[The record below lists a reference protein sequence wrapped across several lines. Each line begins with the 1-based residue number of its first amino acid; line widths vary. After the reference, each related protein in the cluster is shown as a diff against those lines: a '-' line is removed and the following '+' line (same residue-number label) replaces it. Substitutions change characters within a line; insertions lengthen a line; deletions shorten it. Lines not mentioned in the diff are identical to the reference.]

1 MHKTKKKWGNE
12 GLGLTNSPIIDFL
25 CHMPFLTVTICLLA
39 AYGVLMALYTR
50 GYWRMRPF
58 AAGSKVPKSKFS
70 VIIPARNEASN
81 IEDCITGILAQKY
94 PAHLFDIIVVDDFS
108 EDETAQVVSKIA
120 LQHNN
125 VRLLQLKDF
134 TNNENLIAYKKR
146 AIEIAINEAS
156 GDWIVT
162 TDADCSVTTNW
173 LATYDAYI
181 QEHDCVMMA
190 APVAYTNTGSLLSI
204 FQVLDFI
211 SLQGITAAAVASGSH
226 TLCNGAN
233 LCYSKKAFESVGK
246 FSGID
251 HLPSGDDMLLMHKMK
266 KSYPG
271 KIGYLFAQEA
281 VVTTAPSATL
291 GLFLQQRIRWASKAT
306 GYQDKIIF
314 WILLLV
320 YLVNASLLLYLPI
333 HFLQTGNIY
342 TWLILIGCK
351 TLIEIPFMFASA
363 TFFKQQKL
371 LWWFALMQPF
381 HIVYTLVAGWF
392 GTFGSYK
399 WKGRTVMKQ
408 QDDHFFRKLRRNKAA
423 SVSLFIVAAAFLMA
437 VFAYFMAPEHSP
449 NANRMIP
456 EIGSMKPGFTIQLLQ
471 VKRIGETKQISFFEK
486 LIGGE
491 EDVYT
496 FIPITSYTIKGSD
509 IYFQKYIDE
518 GITESGVM
526 QLSLVANNPVITQ
539 TYYAGT
545 DKFGRDM
552 LSRLIIGVRV
562 SLGVGLIAVLLSL
575 TIGILLGALAG
586 FYRGWIDE
594 CIMWFINVIWSIP
607 TLLLVFAITLVL
619 GKGFWQV
626 FIAVGLTMWV
636 NVARLVRGQVMAI
649 KNREF
654 IEATRVLGYSDTRT
668 IFIHILPNIIGPI
681 LVIAASNFASAI
693 VIEAGLSFLGVGVQ
707 PPQPSWGLMIKENY
721 NFIITHNPAL
731 ALAPGIAIMILVLAF
746 NLLGNGLRD
755 AFNVREK

>member
-1 MHKTKKKWGNE
+1 
-12 GLGLTNSPIIDFL
+12 
-25 CHMPFLTVTICLLA
+25 MPFLTVTICLLA

-50 GYWRMRPF
+50 GYWSMRGF
-58 AAGSKVPKSKFS
+58 VASGKSPITKFS

-81 IEDCITGILAQKY
+81 IEACIAGIRAQNY
-94 PAHLFDIIVVDDFS
+94 PSHLFEIIVVDDFS
-108 EDETAQVVSKIA
+108 EDETAQKVLKIA
-120 LQHNN
+120 QQHSNVHLLRLQ
-125 VRLLQLKDF
+125 DF
-134 TNNENLIAYKKR
+134 TKDENLVAYKKR
-146 AIEIAINEAS
+146 AIEIAITQAT
-156 GDWIVT
+156 GDWMVT
-162 TDADCSVTTNW
+162 TDADCSFTNNW
-173 LATYDAYI
+173 LASYDAYI
-181 QEHDCVMMA
+181 QEHDSVMVA
-190 APVAYTNTGSLLSI
+190 APVAYTNTGGFLSI

-233 LCYSKKAFESVGK
+233 LCYSKEAFERVGK

-271 KIGYLFAQEA
+271 KIGYLYAQNA
-281 VVTTAPSATL
+281 VVTTAPSDTM
-291 GLFLQQRIRWASKAT
+291 GLFIQQRIRWASKAS

-320 YLVNASLLLYLPI
+320 YLVNFSLLVYLPI
-333 HFLQTGNIY
+333 NALQKGNINN
-342 TWLILIGCK
+342 WLILMGCK
-351 TLIEIPFMFASA
+351 TLIEIPFMYASA
-363 TFFKQQKL
+363 KFFKQQKL

-381 HIVYTLVAGWF
+381 HIVYTVVAGWF
-392 GTFGSYK
+392 GTFGSYT
-399 WKGRTVMKQ
+399 WKGRTVMQ
-408 QDDHFFRKLRRNKAA
+408 QQGTFFRKLRRNKAA
-423 SVSLFIVAAAFLMA
+423 SVSLYIVTAAFLMA
-437 VFAYFMAPEHSP
+437 VFAYFIAPEHSP

-471 VKRIGETKQISFFEK
+471 VKRTNQTPNSSFFDR
-486 LIGGE
+486 LINGE
-491 EDVYT
+491 EDAYT

-509 IYFQKYIDE
+509 IHYQKYIDE
-518 GITESGVM
+518 GITEPGAM
-526 QLSLVANNPVITQ
+526 PLSLVANNPVIKQ

-586 FYRGWIDE
+586 FYRGWIDD

-654 IEATRVLGYSDTRT
+654 IEATSVLGYSDMRT
-668 IFIHILPNIIGPI
+668 IFIHILPNIIGPV

-731 ALAPGIAIMILVLAF
+731 ALAPGIAIMMLVLAF

>member
-1 MHKTKKKWGNE
+1 M
-12 GLGLTNSPIIDFL
+12 
-25 CHMPFLTVTICLLA
+25 A

-50 GYWRMRPF
+50 GHWNLRAFVAKGKTPQT
-58 AAGSKVPKSKFS
+58 KFS
-70 VIIPARNEASN
+70 IVIPARNEAAN
-81 IEDCITGILAQKY
+81 IENCIAGILAQNY
-94 PAHLFDIIVVDDFS
+94 PSHLFELIVIDDFS
-108 EDETAQVVSKIA
+108 EDETANIVGSIA
-120 LQHNN
+120 LQYNN
-125 VRLLQLKDF
+125 VRLLRLQDF
-134 TNNENLIAYKKR
+134 TKDENIVAYKKR
-146 AIEIAINEAS
+146 AIEIAIEQANHP
-156 GDWIVT
+156 WIVT
-162 TDADCSVTTNW
+162 TDADCSFTNNW
-173 LATYDAYI
+173 LASYDAYI
-181 QEHDCVMMA
+181 QEHNCVMIA
-190 APVAYTNTGSLLSI
+190 APVSYKNTGSFLSV

-211 SLQGITAAAVASGSH
+211 SLQGITAAAVGSGSH

-233 LCYSKKAFESVGK
+233 LCYSKEAFESVGK

-266 KSYPG
+266 KSYPE
-271 KIGYLFAQEA
+271 KIGYLYAQDA
-281 VVTTAPSATL
+281 VVITAPSATL
-291 GLFLQQRIRWASKAT
+291 DLFIQQRIRWSSKAL

-320 YLVNASLLLYLPI
+320 YLVNFSLLVYLPVNLI
-333 HFLQTGNIY
+333 ETGNINN
-342 TWLILIGCK
+342 WLVFIGCK
-351 TLIEIPFMFASA
+351 TLVEIPFMYAA
-363 TFFKQQKL
+363 AKFFKQQKL
-371 LWWFALMQPF
+371 LWWFLLMQPF
-381 HIVYTLVAGWF
+381 HILYTVVAGWF

-399 WKGRTVMKQ
+399 WKGRTVTKNEP
-408 QDDHFFRKLRRNKAA
+408 DRFFTKLKRNKPA
-423 SVSLFIVAAAFLMA
+423 SVSLYIITAAFLMA
-437 VFAYFMAPEHSP
+437 VFAYFIAPEHSP

-471 VKRIGETKQISFFEK
+471 VKRIGQTPNASFFDRLLNGK
-486 LIGGE
+486 
-491 EDVYT
+491 EDANT
-496 FIPITSYTIKGSD
+496 FIPITSYHIKGDS
-509 IYFQKYIDE
+509 IFFQKYIDE
-518 GITESGVM
+518 GITEAGVM
-526 QLSLVANNPVITQ
+526 PLRLTAIQPVISQ

-562 SLGVGLIAVLLSL
+562 SLGVGMIAVLLSL

-654 IEATRVLGYSDTRT
+654 IEAAQVLGYSNTRT
-668 IFIHILPNIIGPI
+668 IFLHILPNIIGPV